1 MIFQKQIKKI
11 IFICSLFLSVAFIFG
26 ESRDEIVVT
35 IERAKKTEY
44 TKNAQGAEVIQF
56 LGNVQI
62 SVKSK
67 NTTTSIIAEIINF
80 DRKNDMLYAEGSVSM
95 SITESNGSTELLT
108 AQSLFFNINTQEG
121 VFDDGRV
128 VQSKQSNSSAQK
140 DSVLVVYSDLFGKT
154 ENNTI
159 TFKNGELT
167 FCNDEN
173 PHWKIKASRIWLLP
187 GNEFSFAN
195 AFLFIGPIPVLYL
208 PFFYYPKDEMVFN
221 PVIGYDSRK
230 GYFFQS
236 TTYLIGRKPLDTSK
250 NEDGFNFMK
259 STQLKEQEL
268 QGLFLHNLEANAKM
282 PKDSLKVVADFYSAL
297 GGMFGLIG
305 SFKPDGIISSIEFDT
320 RLGFSNTLFPASG
333 KTGYIT
339 YSPSGI
345 KYSDS
350 GYFFGIQLP
359 FRFASTFKTSGKVKG
374 FQFSLSLPIYSDPF
388 FTSDFNNRSENM
400 DWISF
405 LLERSDLEKNKSSTK
420 TEISSFNWLFSG
432 SYTPDIKRLS
442 PFVSSASIRSFS
454 SSIYFSSKSRS
465 ITSEILT
472 YSPERTFFYISQ
484 IKPLDIS
491 FNLSGTLINY
501 PKTIASSSNKTDVQ
515 FDLSIPELLEQDT
528 PEKEDSIDKKS
539 EEALPVTKNQ
549 NPNIRIFS
557 PLTFKLTYSV
567 KPDFASLITYS
578 SKITNPDSFSFSDMI
593 ASYYKVKS
601 PLDLTG
607 DTTLFNSM
615 ISIKNQITVIPEYQK
630 HPSLSDEYTSTQKTN
645 ISLNDLKAQKITIK
659 NNNNITIKPFIFSS
673 YFANT
678 SIGWSGDFKLLR
690 SDFTGTVDNPE
701 WDFSPLQWNTDSIST
716 HNVKMNL
723 STKIGVYSQEFSFEA
738 NLPPLIES
746 YKGKAVF
753 VYDKYSLSLSSA
765 YKKKSL
771 SSSDWYFSPLSQSF
785 TAKVSSNISISE
797 SYTYDIEEKSS
808 LTFSLKGTLY
818 GVSILYTMRNTYPY
832 RLTAGS
838 GWQAESEKKFI
849 PYSTSISYGL
859 TGKKIESRDKKISF
873 SPTFATSFAYDMI
886 QPTNSYLT
894 FTPSF
899 TFLIKDNLELTF
911 SSSSR
916 NQVLF
921 RYVQDLFNY
930 DVVIPGEK
938 NILIDL
944 WNSFAFWDREKR
956 ISSGFKLK
964 SLNITLKKDLHDWT
978 LSSEFKIEPRL
989 ITSSTPY
996 RYDFSPYFTLSVIWK
1011 PLKGMKTVIQD
1022 EYGEF
1027 TLNP

>member
-1 MIFQKQIKKI
+1 MIFQKQIKKM
-11 IFICSLFLSVAFIFG
+11 IFICSLFLSVAFFFG
-26 ESRDEIVVT
+26 ESRDDIVVT

-44 TKNAQGAEVIQF
+44 TKSTEGAEVIQF

-67 NTTTSIIAEIINF
+67 NNTTSITAELVNF

-95 SITESNGSTELLT
+95 AISESDGSTELLT
-108 AQSLFFNINTQEG
+108 AQSLLFNINTQEG

-128 VQSKQSNSSAQK
+128 LQSKQSNSSTST

-159 TFKNGELT
+159 TFKKGELT
-167 FCNDEN
+167 FCDDEN

-195 AFLFIGPIPVLYL
+195 AFLFVGPIPVLYL

-236 TTYLIGRKPLDTSK
+236 TTYLIGRKPLDTATDE
-250 NEDGFNFMK
+250 EDFNFMK

-268 QGLFLHNLEANAKM
+268 QGLFLHNLDTNAEM
-282 PKDSLKVVADFYSAL
+282 PKNSLKVIADYYSSL

-305 SFKPDGIISSIEFDT
+305 SFKPSGIISSIEFDT
-320 RLGFSNTLFPASG
+320 RLGFSNTLFPTSG
-333 KTGYIT
+333 NPQYIT

-345 KYSDS
+345 KYRDS
-350 GYFFGIQLP
+350 GYFFGIKFP
-359 FRFASTFKTSGKVKG
+359 FRFGSTFKTSGKVKG
-374 FQFSLSLPIYSDPF
+374 FQFSVSLPIYSDPF
-388 FTSDFNNRSENM
+388 FTSDFYTRSENM

-405 LLERSDLEKNKSSTK
+405 LLESTDLERTESSST

-432 SYTPDIKRLS
+432 SYTPDVKFLS
-442 PFVSSASIRSFS
+442 PFVSSASISSFS
-454 SSIYFSSKSRS
+454 SSIYFSSKSKS
-465 ITSEILT
+465 ISSEILL
-472 YSPERTFFYISQ
+472 YSPERKFFYVSQ
-484 IKPLDIS
+484 MKPLDIS
-491 FNLSGTLINY
+491 LNISGTLLNY
-501 PKTIASSSNKTDVQ
+501 PKTTTSSSNKPNIK
-515 FDLSIPELLEQDT
+515 FDLDTPELLEKES
-528 PEKEDSIDKKS
+528 PKKEDSIDKES
-539 EEALPVTKNQ
+539 EAALPVTKKQ
-549 NPNIRIFS
+549 STNITVFA
-557 PLTFKLTYSV
+557 PLTFKLTYSL
-567 KPDFASLITYS
+567 KPSFTSLITYS
-578 SKITNPDSFSFSDMI
+578 SNITNPDNFTFSDMI
-593 ASYYKVKS
+593 ASFYTIKS
-601 PLDLTG
+601 PFDLTG
-607 DTTLFNSM
+607 NTTFFNSM
-615 ISIKNQITVIPEYQK
+615 VTIKNQIAVTPEYQK
-630 HPSLSDEYTSTQKTN
+630 HPSLSDEYTSTQRTN
-645 ISLNDLKAQKITIK
+645 ISLNDLKAQQITIK
-659 NNNNITIKPFIFSS
+659 NTNGITVKPFIFNS
-673 YFANT
+673 YFSNT
-678 SIGWSGDFKLLR
+678 SIGWNGDFKLLR
-690 SDFTGTVDNPE
+690 SDFVGTTDNPE
-701 WDFSPLQWNTDSIST
+701 WDFSTVEWDTDSIT
-716 HNVKMNL
+716 AHNLKMNL
-723 STKIGVYSQEFSFEA
+723 STKIGVYSQEFTFEA
-738 NLPPLIES
+738 NLPPLIDS
-746 YKGKAVF
+746 YKGTAIF
-753 VYDKYSLSLSSA
+753 AYDTYSLSISSA

-771 SSSDWYFSPLSQSF
+771 SSSEWYFSPLLQSF
-785 TAKVSSNISISE
+785 TAKLTSDISISE
-797 SYTYDIEEKSS
+797 SYSYDIEEKEPSN
-808 LTFSLKGTLY
+808 FSLRGTFY
-818 GVSILYTMRNTYPY
+818 GVSLLYTMKNTYPY
-832 RLTAGS
+832 RLTAES
-838 GWQAESEKKFI
+838 GWQSESEKKFI
-849 PYSTSISYGL
+849 PYSTTISYGL
-859 TGKKIESRDKKISF
+859 TGKKIESKDQKVSLSPKI
-873 SPTFATSFAYDMI
+873 TTSFAYDMI
-886 QPTNSYLT
+886 QPTNSYLS

-899 TFLIKDNLELTF
+899 TFLIKDDLELTF

-921 RYVQDLFNY
+921 RYIQDSFNY

-938 NILIDL
+938 NIFIDL